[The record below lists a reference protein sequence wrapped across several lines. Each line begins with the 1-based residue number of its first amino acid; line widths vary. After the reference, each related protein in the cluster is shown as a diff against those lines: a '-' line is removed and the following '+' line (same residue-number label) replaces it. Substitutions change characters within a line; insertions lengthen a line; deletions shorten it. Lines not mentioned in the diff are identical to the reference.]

1 MSWWYIALFL
11 AVFGES
17 TIIVGAFVP
26 GLNSIIVASF
36 LASHGELNIAL
47 VIIAAW
53 LGMFAGD
60 FLGYILGRY
69 LLDRLPTIA
78 RAFHKARPQVEQF
91 VTKHHRLMVFYQFIG
106 FARSPLP
113 VLLGSVEH
121 PLRAW
126 LWLLARATT
135 IFVSILS
142 LGSYALG
149 HAVSEETAIIIVL
162 GVQTSM
168 LLYAG
173 WVVLQTYLQN
183 RRKSRSK

>member
-1 MSWWYIALFL
+1 MSWWYVALFL

-17 TIIVGAFVP
+17 TLILGAFVP
-26 GLNSIIVASF
+26 GVNSIIIASF

-47 VIIAAW
+47 VLVSAW

-69 LLDRLPTIA
+69 LLDRLPTAA
-78 RAFHKARPQVEQF
+78 RAFHKARPQVEAF
-91 VTKHHRLMVFYQFIG
+91 VTRHHRLMIFYQFIG

-113 VLLGSVEH
+113 VLLGSIEH

-126 LWLLARATT
+126 VWLLARATT
-135 IFVSILS
+135 LFVGFLA

-149 HAVSEETAIIIVL
+149 HVVSEKTAIATVLIVQ
-162 GVQTSM
+162 VVVM
-168 LLYAG
+168 LYFTATI
-173 WVVLQTYLQN
+173 VRSVLKQ
-183 RRKSRSK
+183 RRRSRLR